1 LGGAAKRFRRGRGRC
16 WLLQDKAAAVGKLEL
31 ELEKMREKQTYL
43 ADELAV
49 AVRELDAAE
58 A

>member
-1 LGGAAKRFRRGRGRC
+1 M
-16 WLLQDKAAAVGKLEL
+16 LQDKAAAVGKLEL